1 MAKLGKFDVEIEYL
15 DRDGNVYDSHCVLL
29 TDSYDEAYDTAMK
42 TDILPDEQ
50 VAIWEWNDAETAVI
64 DSQVVKTFEV
74 F

>member
-1 MAKLGKFDVEIEYL
+1 MAKLGKFDVEVEYL

-29 TDSYDEAYDTAMK
+29 TDDYDEAYETAMN

-50 VAIWEWNDAETAVI
+50 VAIWEWNDEETAVI
-64 DSQVVKTFEV
+64 DSQVVRTFEV